1 MKKVIA
7 WIVVLCAVAP
17 LSACSRSSETRLSGS
32 PGQPVVV
39 HCTVEVTVLEVEPIE
54 IEDPDHSHRATSLRQ
69 VTVRNSNGDV
79 GELVIGQDESAG
91 VGSTLR
97 LCEYQPRNPLPGT
110 VGYSSFFIGT
120 AGPGPAK

>member
-1 MKKVIA
+1 MKNGIGR
-7 WIVVLCAVAP
+7 VVVFCAVAVV
-17 LSACSRSSETRLSGS
+17 SACSQSPERQLSGG
-32 PGQPVVV
+32 PAQPVIV

-54 IEDPDHSHRATSLRQ
+54 IEDPDHSHRATALRQ

-79 GELVIGQDESAG
+79 GEVVIGQDETAE
-91 VGSTLR
+91 VGRTLK

-120 AGPGPAK
+120 AGPK